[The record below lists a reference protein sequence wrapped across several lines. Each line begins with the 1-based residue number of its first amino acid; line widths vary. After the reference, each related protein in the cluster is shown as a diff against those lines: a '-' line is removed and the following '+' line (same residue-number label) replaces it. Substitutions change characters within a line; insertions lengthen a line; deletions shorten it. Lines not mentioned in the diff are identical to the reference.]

1 MNMAVTPPTLIAA
14 KKALDKAKITLMTK
28 ADTAFF
34 TTVCFSLKHVWDESI
49 PTAATDGLSIL
60 FNPDFFMS
68 LNKEEQVFLL
78 LHEVGHV
85 IFSHMTRR
93 GARDP
98 RVWNYA
104 GDYVINAMLIER
116 GFKMPEGGLY
126 DTRFNEMSTDQVY
139 DILIK
144 ENPKTE
150 DRHMDIIEGAC
161 ADTGDDK
168 KGGSGPAQS
177 DTEKAAAAA
186 DLQNKIEDILVR
198 AAVQSRMQGD
208 KPGTIPGSIQIFLD
222 KLLNPKLPWQTILRK
237 YMNNMNKVD
246 YSWRRPNR
254 RYFPDHHLPSLYSEA
269 LVDIAVAVD
278 TSGSVSD
285 EEFHRFVSEVASIFK
300 SHKPKKITLIQF
312 DTSLRAINEVHSLDE
327 LKALKFTGRGG
338 TLIKPVIDWVHENK
352 PQLMMIFSDGG
363 FHHYNQPVKS
373 PLLWMIH
380 NNPKFTAPYGKIVH
394 YEV

>member
-14 KKALDKAKITLMTK
+14 KKALDKAKIKLMTTP
-28 ADTAFF
+28 DSAFVS
-34 TTVCFSLKHVWDESI
+34 TLCFSLKHAWDETI
-49 PTAATDGLSIL
+49 PTAATDGRTIW
-60 FNPDFFMS
+60 FNPEAYLKLTPGQQLS
-68 LNKEEQVFLL
+68 RL
-78 LHEVGHV
+78 LHETWHPALGHLGRLG
-85 IFSHMTRR
+85 SRNQGR
-93 GARDP
+93 
-98 RVWNYA
+98 WNA
-104 GDYVINAMLIER
+104 ACDYFINLMLIDAGFER
-116 GFKMPEGGLY
+116 IPTWLVDEKYRGMSADQIYDLLPEDEQG
-126 DTRFNEMSTDQVY
+126 DPD
-139 DILIK
+139 
-144 ENPKTE
+144 ENDLRPPLTE
-150 DRHMDIIEGAC
+150 PEEA
-161 ADTGDDK
+161 AL
-168 KGGSGPAQS
+168 
-177 DTEKAAAAA
+177 KAE
-186 DLQNKIEDILVR
+186 IEDLVVR

-222 KLLNPKLPWQTILRK
+222 KLLNPKLPWQSILRK
-237 YMNNMNKVD
+237 FMNNMNKVD

-285 EEFHRFVSEVASIFK
+285 EEFHRFVSEVGSIFK

-312 DTSLRAINEVHSLDE
+312 DTSLKAINEVHSLDE

-338 TLIKPVIDWVHENK
+338 TIIKPVIDWVHENK

-380 NNPKFTAPYGKIVH
+380 DNPKFTAPYGKVIH

>member
-14 KKALDKAKITLMTK
+14 KKALDKAKIKLMTTP
-28 ADTAFF
+28 DSAFVS
-34 TTVCFSLKHVWDESI
+34 TLCFSLKHAWDESI
-49 PTAATDGLSIL
+49 PTAATDGRTIW
-60 FNPDFFMS
+60 FNPEAYLKLTPGQQLS
-68 LNKEEQVFLL
+68 RL
-78 LHEVGHV
+78 LHETWHPALGHLGRLG
-85 IFSHMTRR
+85 SRNPGR
-93 GARDP
+93 
-98 RVWNYA
+98 WNA
-104 GDYVINAMLIER
+104 ACDYFINLMLIDAGFER
-116 GFKMPEGGLY
+116 IPTWLVDEKYRGMSADQIYDLLPEDEQG
-126 DTRFNEMSTDQVY
+126 DPD
-139 DILIK
+139 
-144 ENPKTE
+144 ENDLRPPLTE
-150 DRHMDIIEGAC
+150 PEEA
-161 ADTGDDK
+161 AL
-168 KGGSGPAQS
+168 
-177 DTEKAAAAA
+177 KAE
-186 DLQNKIEDILVR
+186 IEDLVVR

-269 LVDIAVAVD
+269 LIDIAVAVD

-312 DTSLRAINEVHSLDE
+312 DTSLKAINEVHSLDE

-338 TLIKPVIDWVHENK
+338 TRIKPVIDWVHENK

-363 FHHYNQPVKS
+363 FHHYNQSVKS

>member
-1 MNMAVTPPTLIAA
+1 MNMAVTPPTLVAA

-34 TTVCFSLKHVWDESI
+34 TTVCFSLKHVWDEST
-49 PTAATDGLSIL
+49 PTAATDGLSL
-60 FNPDFFMS
+60 LCNPDFFMS

-126 DTRFNEMSTDQVY
+126 DKRFNEMSTDQVY

-150 DRHMDIIEGAC
+150 DRHMDILEGGSAG
-161 ADTGDDK
+161 TGDDK

-177 DTEKAAAAA
+177 DVEKAAAAA

-222 KLLNPKLPWQTILRK
+222 KLLNPKLPWQSILRK

-285 EEFHRFVSEVASIFK
+285 KEFHRFVSEVGSIFK

-312 DTSLRAINEVHSLDE
+312 DTSLKAINEVRSLDE

-338 TLIKPVIDWVHENK
+338 TIIKPVIDWVHENK

-363 FHHYNQPVKS
+363 FNHYNQPVKS

-380 NNPKFTAPYGKIVH
+380 NNHKFAAPYGKVIH

>member
-28 ADTAFF
+28 ADSAFF

-60 FNPDFFMS
+60 FNPDFFVS
-68 LNKEEQVFLL
+68 LSKEEQVFLL

-116 GFKMPEGGLY
+116 SFKMPEGGLY
-126 DTRFNEMSTDQVY
+126 EARFKEMSTDQVY

-144 ENPKTE
+144 ENPQTE
-150 DRHMDIIEGAC
+150 DRHMDIIEG
-161 ADTGDDK
+161 
-168 KGGSGPAQS
+168 GGSGDKDAAAGGGTPQ
-177 DTEKAAAAA
+177 DKAAKEAAA
-186 DLQNKIEDILVR
+186 SDLQNKIDDILIR
-198 AAVQSRMQGD
+198 ASVQSRMQGD

-222 KLLNPKLPWQTILRK
+222 KLLNPKLPWQSILRK

-254 RYFPDHHLPSLYSEA
+254 RFFPDHHLPSLYSEA

-285 EEFHRFVSEVASIFK
+285 QEFHRFVSEVASIFK

-312 DTSLRAINEVHSLDE
+312 DTSLKAINEVHSLEE

-338 TLIKPVIDWVHENK
+338 TIIRPVIDWVHENK

-380 NNPKFTAPYGKIVH
+380 DNPKFDAPYGKVIH